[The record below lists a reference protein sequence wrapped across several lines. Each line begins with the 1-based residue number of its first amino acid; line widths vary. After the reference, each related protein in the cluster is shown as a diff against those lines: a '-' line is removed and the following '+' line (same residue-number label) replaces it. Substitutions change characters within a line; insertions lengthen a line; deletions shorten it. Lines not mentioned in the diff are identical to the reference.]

1 MKKINKI
8 LIIFLLG
15 IITTFAQT
23 TKVKGVTL
31 SYNKKEK
38 TMTLF
43 IQDNVFKYPDNSDLE
58 TEIKIRK
65 NFEISMT
72 INGQEYVVTDP
83 YTNYFYIEGSRL
95 PMFYSFITE
104 KPGNCTIVKEFKI
117 YKFTKVEPGEYILVV
132 SKVCDDKYVEE
143 KSTGSIIIE

>member
-1 MKKINKI
+1 MKKI

-15 IITTFAQT
+15 IMTTFAQT

-38 TMTLF
+38 SMTLF
-43 IQDNVFKYPDNSDLE
+43 IQDDVFKYPDNSDLE

-65 NFEISMT
+65 NFELSMI
-72 INGQEYVVTDP
+72 INGQEYSVTDP
-83 YTNYFYIEGSRL
+83 YNNYFYIEGFRH
-95 PMFYSFITE
+95 PMFYAFTTE
-104 KPGNCTIVKEFKI
+104 RPGNCTIVKEFKI

-132 SKVCDDKYVEE
+132 SKVCDGKYVEE
-143 KSTGSIIIE
+143 KSTGSIIVE